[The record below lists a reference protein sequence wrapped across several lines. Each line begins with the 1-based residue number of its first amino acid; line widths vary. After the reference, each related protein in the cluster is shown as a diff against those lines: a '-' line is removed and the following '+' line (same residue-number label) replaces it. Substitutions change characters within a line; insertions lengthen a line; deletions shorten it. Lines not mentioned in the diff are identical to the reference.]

1 MISRYQP
8 NQCTKLR
15 THFKDNPLSQ
25 LCTIVFHV
33 IRDQRPTMVTTPE
46 QLFVEASEALDF
58 IFTHG
63 VGATDYC
70 QDLWTDKYK
79 EYRTLDG
86 TVADKDDTM
95 FEVAALYYVLMYA
108 LIAVNKSFYSG
119 TLVRM
124 LHENIHKYL
133 NNDRCMG
140 IEKALKKPVD
150 DVSQQV
156 LDWMAAYFT
165 SSQSIS
171 NEIDELLH
179 PAKAKKAKVQSKTKE
194 KIPYTIYYNCQSES
208 RVQRIDLLMRLW
220 TKWGWI
226 EEPKSADDFFSL
238 FGSEPRNC
246 NLKWK
251 ASACVLTALMKQML
265 EQSYI
270 KKTTGCSARSIVMN
284 QFGKTPDNN
293 TGRVDE
299 TEQQRIDI
307 SLLILDY
314 SKPLPSRD
322 AGEPN
327 DWDEMSD
334 DALYEVLSG
343 SMHVTKDLNKQYA

>member
-1 MISRYQP
+1 
-8 NQCTKLR
+8 
-15 THFKDNPLSQ
+15 
-25 LCTIVFHV
+25 
-33 IRDQRPTMVTTPE
+33 
-46 QLFVEASEALDF
+46 
-58 IFTHG
+58 
-63 VGATDYC
+63 
-70 QDLWTDKYK
+70 
-79 EYRTLDG
+79 
-86 TVADKDDTM
+86 
-95 FEVAALYYVLMYA
+95 
-108 LIAVNKSFYSG
+108 
-119 TLVRM
+119 
-124 LHENIHKYL
+124 
-133 NNDRCMG
+133 MG

>member
-46 QLFVEASEALDF
+46 QLFVEASETLDF

-70 QDLWTDKYK
+70 HDLWTNKYN

-86 TVADKDDTM
+86 TAADKDDTM
-95 FEVAALYYVLMYA
+95 FEVATLYYVLMYA
-108 LIAVNKSFYSG
+108 LVAVNQSFYSG
-119 TLVRM
+119 TLARM
-124 LHENIHKYL
+124 LHEKIHKYL
-133 NNDRCMG
+133 KDDRCMG

-150 DVSQQV
+150 DVSQEV
-156 LDWMAAYFT
+156 FDWMAAYFT
-165 SSQSIS
+165 SPQNIS

-179 PAKAKKAKVQSKTKE
+179 PTKVKKTKIKSKSKE
-194 KIPYTIYYNCQSES
+194 KTPYTILYDCHSES
-208 RVQRIDLLMRLW
+208 RIKRINILMHKW
-220 TKWGWI
+220 KKWGWI

-238 FGSEPRNC
+238 FDGEPRNC
-246 NLKWK
+246 NLKWT

-299 TEQQRIDI
+299 TEQRHIDI
-307 SLLILDY
+307 SLFILNY

-334 DALYEVLSG
+334 DVLYELLSG